1 MQRLHFFATFEYG
14 LARAIIFQ
22 VTANS
27 VFASFRLQMYLDNSV
42 AFLLFSFLNEAV
54 WFLFFLRIVKESF
67 TPGHPLRKIF
77 NRNTLKVSYSCMPNL
92 ERKIGAHNKS
102 SLANNSQSKEKS

>member
-1 MQRLHFFATFEYG
+1 MCWHTLVSSFLLFRVPVPGLHMMKNFSVMQMLHFFVMFEYG

-27 VFASFRLQMYLDNSV
+27 ILASFRLQMYLDNLV

-54 WFLFFLRIVKESF
+54 LFRNLVLNWFAVSPMYDSF
-67 TPGHPLRKIF
+67 PMGLSM
-77 NRNTLKVSYSCMPNL
+77 V
-92 ERKIGAHNKS
+92 A
-102 SLANNSQSKEKS
+102 